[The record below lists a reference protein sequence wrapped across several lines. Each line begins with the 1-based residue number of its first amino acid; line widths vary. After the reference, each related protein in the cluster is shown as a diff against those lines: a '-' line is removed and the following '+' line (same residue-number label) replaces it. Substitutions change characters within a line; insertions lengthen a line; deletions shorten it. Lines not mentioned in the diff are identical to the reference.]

1 MNSVEARTRIEGL
14 LDKRDELLNDVAAI
28 TANAIASRSQKG
40 DVSTSDIDNLLKD
53 FTADEKYIIMVK
65 VVSILAANSNLKVG
79 KYDKKPKNDDINNI
93 FASRGYR

>member
-65 VVSILAANSNLKVG
+65 VVSILASNSNLKVSR
-79 KYDKKPKNDDINNI
+79 YDKKPKNDDINNI

>member
-14 LDKRDELLNDVAAI
+14 LDKRDEILNDVAAI
-28 TANAIASRSQKG
+28 AAKAIATRSQKG
-40 DVSTSDIDNLLKD
+40 DVTTSDIDNLLKD

-65 VVSILAANSNLKVG
+65 VVGILAANSNLKAG
-79 KYDKKPKNDDINNI
+79 GNEKKSKSDDISNI